1 MIENILKKK
10 DAVFSYGTVTA
21 SNPALQKVRVRL
33 RSDLLIWVRT
43 TLGLSAGDTVIVARN
58 DKDSSWF
65 IVQHS
70 EKAVP
75 SQGTLLLV

>member
-10 DAVFSYGTVTA
+10 AVVFSYGTVTA
-21 SNPALQKVRVRL
+21 ANPALQKVRVRL

-75 SQGTLLLV
+75 SQGTLLLI